1 MTDSANP
8 FILNLSTLYVMFFL
22 KTPFNK
28 IKRFVGFEFENSL
41 QLIKSMYCSTAQI
54 SIYQETKQLVN
65 YQLVKFVIIL
75 YSNFNQDN
83 MDSLC
88 LVLFCF

>member
-28 IKRFVGFEFENSL
+28 IKDSKGLIWKNSL
-41 QLIKSMYCSTAQI
+41 QLIKSMYCSTAQS
-54 SIYQETKQLVN
+54 SIYQETKQQVN
-65 YQLVKFVIIL
+65 CQVWIYSLPNH
-75 YSNFNQDN
+75 SNFNQDN
-83 MDSLC
+83 MDCLC
-88 LVLFCF
+88 LILFCF